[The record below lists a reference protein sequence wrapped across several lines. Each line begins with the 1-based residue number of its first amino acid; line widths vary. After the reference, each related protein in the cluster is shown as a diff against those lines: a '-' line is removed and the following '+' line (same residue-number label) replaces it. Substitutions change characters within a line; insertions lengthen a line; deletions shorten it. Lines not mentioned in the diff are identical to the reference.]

1 MLRHDSAPVAHS
13 SSLQPVWP
21 ANSPALLLVNPSA
34 GAGKAL
40 RAIPRL
46 REFALRHDPAL
57 QIELTDSAEDL
68 AAKAKAAAQLGF
80 RQILVLGGDGTFQ
93 VLLNALLG
101 IPGLT
106 LGIVPAG
113 GGNDL
118 ASTLGL
124 PSDPVAALAL
134 LREGF
139 ARPLDAV
146 RVMFADGTI
155 KFYCGGG
162 GVGLDAEAS
171 RFATGTFQKFP
182 GRSRYFF
189 SVICALWRFQ
199 PIAVHAV
206 LNGSVQMDASLLLL
220 AVLNTPS
227 YGAGLQL
234 APQAQL
240 DDGQLDLVCLE
251 ELNLWEILLLLPAL
265 AGWGELNSSRIRRY
279 RITRVRIETGSPRAF
294 HGDAEILGCTPLEIE
309 VLPNA
314 VRVLCPKQ
322 ISNPI

>member
-40 RAIPRL
+40 RAIPGL

-68 AAKAKAAAQLGF
+68 AAKAKAAAQPG

-93 VLLNALLG
+93 VLLNAVLG
-101 IPGLT
+101 IPELT

-118 ASTLGL
+118 ASALGL

-139 ARPLDAV
+139 SRPLDAV
-146 RVMFADGTI
+146 RVTFADGTI

-171 RFATGTFQKFP
+171 RLATSTFQKFP

-199 PIAVHAV
+199 PMAVHAV
-206 LNGSVQMDASLLLL
+206 LNGSLQMDASLLLL

-265 AGWGELNSSRIRRY
+265 AGWGELNSSRIRRH
-279 RITRVRIETGSPRAF
+279 RFTRVRIETSSPRAF

-309 VLPNA
+309 ILPNA
-314 VRVLCPKQ
+314 VRVLCAKQ
-322 ISNPI
+322 ISNPT